1 MSMRIH
7 KDDKVIVIAGKD
19 KGKTGK
25 VLRTLPSEEKVIVE
39 GVNIQKR
46 HSKSKKDTKQGGG
59 IVDVSAPVH
68 VSNVQLVDPK
78 TSKPTRV
85 SVERDEKT
93 KKNVR
98 VAKKSG
104 TTLK

>member
-1 MSMRIH
+1 MRIH
-7 KDDKVIVIAGKD
+7 KGDNVKVIAGKD
-19 KGKTGK
+19 NGKTGK
-25 VLRTLPSEEKVIVE
+25 VLRAFPRESLVIVE
-39 GVNIQKR
+39 GVHIQKR
-46 HSKSKKDTKQGGG
+46 HEKAQKNTKQGGG
-59 IVDVSAPVH
+59 IIEVAAPIH
-68 VSNVQLVDPK
+68 VSNVQLLDPK

-85 SVERDEKT
+85 GVVRDATK

>member
-1 MSMRIH
+1 MKIH
-7 KDDKVIVIAGKD
+7 KGDNVLVIAGKD
-19 KGKTGK
+19 RGKTGK
-25 VLRTLPSEEKVIVE
+25 VLHAYPSINRVIVE

-46 HSKSKKDTKQGGG
+46 HEKANKNTKQGSG
-59 IVDVSAPVH
+59 IVEVAAPVH

-78 TSKPTRV
+78 SGKPTRV
-85 SVERDEKT
+85 GVKYDEVQ

-104 TTLK
+104 TILK

>member
-1 MSMRIH
+1 MKIH
-7 KDDKVIVIAGKD
+7 KDDKVMIIAGKD

-25 VLRTLPSEEKVIVE
+25 VLRALPREDMVIVE
-39 GVNIQKR
+39 GMNIQKR
-46 HSKSKKDTKQGGG
+46 HQKTKKNTKQGGG
-59 IVDVSAPVH
+59 LVDVSAPIH
-68 VSNVQLVDPK
+68 VSNVQLIDPK

-85 SVERDEKT
+85 GVVKDDAG

-104 TTLK
+104 TKLK

>member
-1 MSMRIH
+1 MKIH
-7 KDDKVIVIAGKD
+7 KGDNVKVISGKD
-19 KGKTGK
+19 NGKTGK
-25 VLRTLPSEEKVIVE
+25 VLRAFPRLDQVIVE

-46 HSKSKKDTKQGGG
+46 HEKAKKNTKQGSG
-59 IVDVSAPVH
+59 IVEVAAPVH

-78 TSKPTRV
+78 TGSPTRIGV
-85 SVERDEKT
+85 TYDEVK

>member
-1 MSMRIH
+1 M
-7 KDDKVIVIAGKD
+7 IAGKD

-25 VLRTLPSEEKVIVE
+25 VVRSMPETSQVILE

-46 HSKSKKDTKQGGG
+46 HEKAQKNTKQGGTG
-59 IVDVSAPVH
+59 IVEVAAPIH
-68 VSNVQLVDPK
+68 VSNVQLLDPK
-78 TSKPTRV
+78 TNKPTRV
-85 SVERDEKT
+85 GVRYDEAK

-98 VAKKSG
+98 YAKKSD

>member
-1 MSMRIH
+1 MQI
-7 KDDKVIVIAGKD
+7 IAGKD
-19 KGKTGK
+19 RGKTGK
-25 VLRTLPSEEKVIVE
+25 VLHAFPQIDRVIVE

-46 HSKSKKDTKQGGG
+46 HEKANKNTKQGSG
-59 IVDVSAPVH
+59 IVEVAAPVH

-78 TSKPTRV
+78 TGKPTRV
-85 SVERDEKT
+85 GVKYDEAK

-104 TTLK
+104 TVLK